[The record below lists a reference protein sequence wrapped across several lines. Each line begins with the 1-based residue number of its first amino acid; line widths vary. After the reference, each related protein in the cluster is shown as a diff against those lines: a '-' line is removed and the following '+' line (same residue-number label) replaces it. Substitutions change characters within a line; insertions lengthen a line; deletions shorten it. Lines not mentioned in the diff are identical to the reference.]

1 MAGSNGYGHSKLI
14 GCCMLRLIT
23 ARHNLYTSFVRDRG
37 LYERAQALHRTEKEM
52 DWEPRSPRD
61 HLRVQKDERT
71 VEQLYNGSFHL
82 HFNSE
87 LTLAVA
93 FRALQSAR
101 WTWPEQIELGEL
113 RNKHVPLRGHAN
125 LLTSQNCTANA
136 K

>member
-1 MAGSNGYGHSKLI
+1 M
-14 GCCMLRLIT
+14 
-23 ARHNLYTSFVRDRG
+23 
-37 LYERAQALHRTEKEM
+37 
-52 DWEPRSPRD
+52 
-61 HLRVQKDERT
+61 
-71 VEQLYNGSFHL
+71 EQLYNHSFRL

-93 FRALQSAR
+93 FRALQCAR

-113 RNKHVPLRGHAN
+113 RDQARASERGHAN